1 MAERRP
7 FSLLSE
13 KKYGGGEK
21 GKIIAS
27 SFPNHYD
34 DFRTSLRRL
43 WQTIEKTLNNP

>member
-13 KKYGGGEK
+13 KKYGAGK
-21 GKIIAS
+21 KRKKIIAP

-43 WQTIEKTLNNP
+43 W